1 MRRLPTRLP
10 MHSMCRGLATQPSLL
25 TFGEVMLTYKP
36 APGAEP
42 IATGVSHVVQAVG
55 GSELNVAAAYAQLD
69 GPGSRSSSW
78 VSILPEGPMGDL
90 VMSTA
95 DTLGVATEHVQR
107 AADSDIGTL
116 HVVDD
121 GSGPRPHFQ
130 RRQSAFCTQSSA
142 ETFPWSELLAK
153 PNWYFLSGIT
163 PLLTAGA
170 RAAWNASLDAL
181 PAASSAGTPP
191 YVCLDVNYRPA
202 LGSFDDLWAVIKP
215 QLSRVTFLML
225 SGDTLE
231 KLATAEG
238 CWEAPKADE
247 TLYDVQVKALSAVRD
262 RWGVPLVGCSFK
274 RPVAADAAATGGG
287 RQKTVIFGGGTR
299 RWSTVAFEGGVAST
313 AEMPIEHAPIQA
325 LGGGDAWMAGFI
337 HCLNSRAFAGCAA
350 YPLGELTSLLQ
361 AACRRGDL
369 IAAMHMRTHGDMSS
383 VQGAELF
390 EVEASCAGKPHVVP
404 PLPEPTATSTIAASG
419 EGCGLPTA
427 KWDAVNASLNS
438 VGIVPVVTIQDLAH
452 AVPVAKALVAGGINC
467 IELTLRSEVMGLP
480 TLQPTLGVCSGQ
492 SSANRG
498 AAAARAAHKGGTTI
512 TASWPPTFPVSR
524 LASPPPALMLVDRPS
539 RLALWLHIARSGG
552 GGVPRKDC
560 PGGALHAD
568 RGGDSADHRAGVAPP
583 SALVSPSPPLE
594 APSVA
599 YPLRHLAPP
608 ITHRRSVLSRA
619 APTSWCRPVPTKRS
633 CAGPSTT
640 TCPSSLAWRPPLRW
654 RRRWRW
660 DCAPSS
666 SSRPRAT
673 AVSTLSKPS
682 RCDAA
687 HMALG
692 HCSRP
697 PLPPPLSLP
706 RVIASPSAALCSPPQ
721 PTAPSPSMMP
731 CSLQQ
736 AGRAACTP
744 ALVPTVGVPSR
755 RRATQH
761 LCTHVLAS
769 CVWPRAT
776 GVCAGAWQGPY
787 GGLQWMPTGGISPT
801 NCTAYL
807 QNPNILCVGG
817 SWLVP
822 ASALESGD
830 YGEIT
835 KRAQEAVEIVKAAR
849 GK

>member
-1 MRRLPTRLP
+1 MRALRLRLGAPMRRLPTRLP

-78 VSILPEGPMGDL
+78 VSIFPEGPMGDL

-467 IELTLRSEVMGLP
+467 IELTLRSEVAEACLEKIAQEVPSMLI
-480 TLQPTLGVCSGQ
+480 
-492 SSANRG
+492 G
-498 AAAARAAHKGGTTI
+498 AGTVLTTAQAERAVTCGAH
-512 TASWPPTFPVSR
+512 F
-524 LASPPPALMLVDRPS
+524 
-539 RLALWLHIARSGG
+539 
-552 GGVPRKDC
+552 
-560 PGGALHAD
+560 
-568 RGGDSADHRAGVAPP
+568 
-583 SALVSPSPPLE
+583 LVSPGTNEKVVRWSLDHD
-594 APSVA
+594 V
-599 YPLRHLAPP
+599 P
-608 ITHRRSVLSRA
+608 ILPGV
-619 APTSWCRPVPTKRS
+619 
-633 CAGPSTT
+633 
-640 TCPSSLAWRPPLRW
+640 
-654 RRRWRW
+654 
-660 DCAPSS
+660 
-666 SSRPRAT
+666 AT
-673 AVSTLSKPS
+673 ASEVE
-682 RCDAA
+682 
-687 HMALG
+687 
-692 HCSRP
+692 
-697 PLPPPLSLP
+697 
-706 RVIASPSAALCSPPQ
+706 AALEMGLR
-721 PTAPSPSMMP
+721 TIKFF
-731 CSLQQ
+731 
-736 AGRAACTP
+736 P
-744 ALVPTVGVPSR
+744 AESNGGLNTIK
-755 RRATQH
+755 A
-761 LCTHVLAS
+761 LA
-769 CVWPRAT
+769 
-776 GVCAGAWQGPY
+776 GPY